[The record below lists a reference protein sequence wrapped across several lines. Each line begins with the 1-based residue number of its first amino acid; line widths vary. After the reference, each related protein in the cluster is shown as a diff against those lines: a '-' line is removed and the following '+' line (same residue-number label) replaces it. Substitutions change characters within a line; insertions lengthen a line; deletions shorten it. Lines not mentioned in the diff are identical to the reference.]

1 MRKIVASFFMSL
13 DGVVE
18 APQNWHFPYLNDE
31 MQQAVGARMAT
42 SDTML
47 LGRRTYEE
55 FAAYWA
61 DQGSEVEFADHINQT
76 PKLVVSTTL
85 TSADWQNS
93 TLIGADMA
101 ARLTEA
107 KQADGADIAVTGSPT
122 LVRSLIAAGLLDELH
137 LMVHPLIVGPGKR
150 LWSEDMPQTALT
162 LTGSETFSTGVLNL
176 SYAPAPAG

>member
-18 APQNWHFPYLNDE
+18 APQNWHFPYLSDQ
-31 MQQAVGARMAT
+31 MQQAIGAQMGA

-61 DQGSEVEFADHINQT
+61 HQGSEVEFADHINQT

-93 TLIGADMA
+93 TLIGADA
-101 ARLTEA
+101 VERLTEI
-107 KQADGADIAVTGSPT
+107 KQGDGANIAITGSPT
-122 LVRSLIAAGLLDELH
+122 LVRSLITAGLLDELN
-137 LMVHPLIVGPGKR
+137 LMIHPLIVGPGKR
-150 LWSEDMPQTALT
+150 LWSEDLPQTALT
-162 LTGSETFSTGVLNL
+162 LTHSETFETGVLNL
-176 SYAPAPAG
+176 TYTPAQA